1 MGIPLHS
8 ECGDLGFYRRLE
20 SADGS
25 EKTSRMASTNLGLLE
40 KLFTFEVDILRN
52 DACDISL
59 NQKSYKKCR
68 R

>member
-1 MGIPLHS
+1 MEIPLHP

-20 SADGS
+20 S
-25 EKTSRMASTNLGLLE
+25 EKTSRMASTNLGLRE